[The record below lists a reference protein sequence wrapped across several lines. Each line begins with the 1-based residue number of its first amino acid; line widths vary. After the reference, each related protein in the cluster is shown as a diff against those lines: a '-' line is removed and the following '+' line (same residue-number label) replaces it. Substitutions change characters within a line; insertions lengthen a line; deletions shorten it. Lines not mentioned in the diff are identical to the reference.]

1 MTPGKQ
7 NYTKIWHFNFLQ
19 FSWPRVHK
27 ISQKSDASIFSN
39 HEFSQKSETS
49 ISWPLVNKISKKS
62 DALIFFN
69 FHDKTSQK
77 SDASIFVKF
86 FVPGVMKIAAN
97 LSVRFLCSFVYPRS
111 WKLEKISASDF
122 CEILFNRGNENWS
135 FWFLWSFVYGHENW
149 RKIKHL
155 NFVTFLCTPEL

>member
-1 MTPGKQ
+1 MTLGFHKNQ
-7 NYTKIWHFNFLQ
+7 KLQ
-19 FSWPRVHK
+19 FSPIFITLGYTK
-27 ISQKSDASIFSN
+27 TSQN
-39 HEFSQKSETS
+39 
-49 ISWPLVNKISKKS
+49 S
-62 DALIFFN
+62 DALFFFN

-122 CEILFNRGNENWS
+122 CEILFNRGNEN
-135 FWFLWSFVYGHENW
+135 
-149 RKIKHL
+149 
-155 NFVTFLCTPEL
+155 